1 MTGVAQAVSIAS
13 RTHAW
18 LRRLAIRDFRNL
30 ERVELSPPP
39 DGLVLIGDNG
49 QGKTNFLE
57 AIYYLQLLR
66 SFRGARDQELVRF
79 GSAGFHLSAAL
90 QAGRVEEVAVGFE
103 RLGRRKRVRLNGAEQ
118 ERLTDALGAFPA
130 VIFSPQDTALVA
142 GAPGVRRRFLDVT
155 LALTSKAYLVAL
167 QQYRAALAH
176 RNAALRAA
184 AAPGNAGARGA
195 GGGGNAADARVAVWE
210 PALAEQ
216 GALLWRARAT
226 WIEAHAAHF
235 AELCSAIGERGAA
248 RIRYVSTLEPAGDVV
263 GALREG
269 LERRRAT
276 DIRRGLTHT
285 GPHRDDLELTLDGR
299 ELRTYGSA
307 GQQRTA
313 AIALRLLEAATLR
326 AHTGSEPL
334 VLLDDPFAELD
345 SRRSARILDLL
356 NAEGHGQT
364 VLAVPRPGDIPAGL
378 TRLERWSITDG
389 AIAPLAQ

>member
-79 GSAGFHLSAAL
+79 GSAGFHLAAAL

-103 RLGRRKRVRLNGAEQ
+103 RAGRRKRVRLNGAEQ

-155 LALTSKAYLVAL
+155 LALTSRAYLAAL
-167 QQYRAALAH
+167 QRYRTALAH

-184 AAPGNAGARGA
+184 VAPGNAGARG

-210 PALAEQ
+210 PALAEH

-226 WIEAHAAHF
+226 WIEAHGAQF

-248 RIRYVSTLEPAGDVV
+248 RIRYVSTLEPAGDAV

-285 GPHRDDLELTLDGR
+285 GPHRDDLELTLDAR

-345 SRRSARILDLL
+345 SRRSARILELL
-356 NAEGHGQT
+356 NAEGCGQT
-364 VLAVPRPGDIPAGL
+364 VLAVPRPADIPAGL

-389 AIAPLAQ
+389 AVAPLGQ